1 MTPYQNNKI
10 VTHLEREIL
19 ENKKI
24 ISVIFHLLL
33 LQIADTHDV
42 IISFIIIGIETGYKV

>member
-19 ENKKI
+19 EIKI
-24 ISVIFHLLL
+24 EYFSYISL
-33 LQIADTHDV
+33 TP
-42 IISFIIIGIETGYKV
+42 SPKC